1 MTSEDRLSELREA
14 GALQARIC
22 RDGQS
27 PTYATLLEALAAGIA
42 NDHVAARLLLS
53 DGRDPVVSALYL
65 RFLGAVNRLAV
76 LDDSCPLRS
85 FYPTLGGRVDLDEV
99 VPCFLQ
105 VVAGNEDFVGTEMKY
120 DVQTNDV
127 GRAVLLSAAMN
138 HVAATP
144 GTALRL
150 LEVGASAGLNLWLD
164 RYRIRA
170 RERSWG
176 PADSLVQLEGD
187 FVAGSPPDTGFVV
200 SERHGCDLN
209 PLDISKQ
216 SIQVL
221 LKSFIWPENTVAI
234 RRLEAA
240 LATVPS
246 AAPAPID
253 HAEAGGWVRD
263 KLADLAP
270 GVTTVV
276 YHSFVL
282 PYFTD
287 TELREFETTIRDAGE
302 RADDDHRLAWVS
314 LEPIASEGVAHLSC
328 ERWPERERTTLATCT
343 TDISDITWH
352 DASSR

>member
-1 MTSEDRLSELREA
+1 MTSEDRLSELRVA

-27 PTYATLLEALAAGIA
+27 PTYATLIEALAAGIA
-42 NDHVAARLLLS
+42 DDHVAARLLLS
-53 DGRDPVVSALYL
+53 DERDPVASALYL
-65 RFLGAVNRLAV
+65 RFLGAVNRLAI
-76 LDDSCPLRS
+76 LDESCPLRS
-85 FYPTLGGRVDLDEV
+85 FYPTLGGQVDLDEIV
-99 VPCFLQ
+99 RCLLE
-105 VVAGNEDFVGTEMKY
+105 VVAGNEDFVETEMKY

-138 HVAATP
+138 HLAATAGP
-144 GTALRL
+144 ALRL

-170 RERSWG
+170 RNRSWG
-176 PADSLVQLEGD
+176 PFDSLVQLEGD
-187 FVAGSPPDTGFVV
+187 FVAGSPPDAGFVV

-209 PLDISKQ
+209 PLDISKP

-246 AAPAPID
+246 ASPAPID
-253 HAEAGGWVRD
+253 HAEAGSWVRD

-287 TELREFETTIRDAGE
+287 AEHFEFETTLREAGE
-302 RADDDHRLAWVS
+302 RADPDRRLAWIS
-314 LEPIASEGVAHLSC
+314 LEPITEDGVARLSC

-343 TDISDITWH
+343 TDISGITWH
-352 DASSR
+352 DTPSQ